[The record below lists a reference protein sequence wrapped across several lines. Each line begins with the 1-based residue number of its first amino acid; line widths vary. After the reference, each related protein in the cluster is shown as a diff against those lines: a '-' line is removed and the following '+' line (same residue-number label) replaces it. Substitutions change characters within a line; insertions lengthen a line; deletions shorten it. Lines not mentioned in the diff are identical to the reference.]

1 MVPLSEWKNNYDL
14 GCRCV
19 NDRGGSRRGAS
30 SLELVRSSTLIT
42 SIFPNF
48 LLCADAAATAAAKN
62 NKNERLS
69 LASLGSISGLVLHP
83 FLSLG
88 SIF

>member
-1 MVPLSEWKNNYDL
+1 MVPLSERKNNYDL

-30 SLELVRSSTLIT
+30 SLELAHSSTLIT

-48 LLCADAAATAAAKN
+48 LLCADAADAAAKN

-83 FLSLG
+83 ILSLD